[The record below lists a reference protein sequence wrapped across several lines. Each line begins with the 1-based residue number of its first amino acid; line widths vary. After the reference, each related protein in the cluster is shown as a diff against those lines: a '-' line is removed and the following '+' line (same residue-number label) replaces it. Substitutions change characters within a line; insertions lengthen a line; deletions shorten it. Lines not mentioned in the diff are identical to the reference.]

1 MKLTGAKIMIKCLEM
16 EGVDYVFGLP
26 GGAILPTFD
35 ALYDSK
41 LKFIL
46 VRHEQGA
53 AHMADG
59 YGRATGRPGVCL
71 VTSGPGATNTVTG
84 LATAYMDSVPVV
96 CITGQVATHAIGSD
110 AFQEADVV
118 GITRP
123 VTKHNFLI
131 KNVKDITRV
140 MREAF
145 YIASTGR
152 PGPVLVDFPVDVSRA
167 ETEFEWPEEVY
178 IRSYRPPVFN
188 NGTMPQISKDQI
200 KSAAEA
206 IMKAKKPCLYVG
218 GGAVVS
224 GASKELLEL
233 VNKTGIPVTTT
244 VLGLGIFP
252 ETHPSSL
259 RMLGMHGTHYANY
272 SVQNSDVL
280 IAVGA
285 RFDDR
290 VTGKIDMFA
299 PNAKI
304 VHIDIDPA
312 SISKVVKVHYPI
324 IGDVRSVLK
333 ELNKSVGDLRPQI
346 KDWLE
351 QIEGWKKKHPLK
363 YNQTGSDIRQE
374 YVIEQIGEVTKHK
387 ALVTTG
393 VGQHQ
398 MWTAQWYGFNSPRS
412 MITSGGL
419 GTMGFGFPSAIGVQL
434 ARPGETVICIDGD
447 GSFQMTMC
455 ELVTAA
461 YYKIP
466 VKLFIMDN
474 AHHGMVRQWQELF
487 YKKRYSA
494 SQLGPSNPDFVKLAE
509 ATGVH
514 AIRVSQKEEVVPAI
528 EKALA
533 HPGPVLVH
541 VLVAKS
547 DNVYP
552 MVPAGHALDQVM
564 DMA

>member
-1 MKLTGAKIMIKCLEM
+1 MKMTGAQIMIKALET
-16 EGVDYVFGLP
+16 EGVEYVFGLP

-59 YGRATGRPGVCL
+59 YARASGRTGVCL

-84 LATAYMDSVPVV
+84 LATAYMDSIPMV

-123 VTKHNFLI
+123 VTKHNYLI
-131 KNVKDITRV
+131 KDVKDIVRV
-140 MREAF
+140 VREAF

-152 PGPVLVDFPVDVSRA
+152 PGPVLIDFPVDVSRA
-167 ETEFEWPEEVY
+167 ENEFVWLEEVH
-178 IRSYRPPVFN
+178 IRSYNPRPAYDAPK
-188 NGTMPQISKDQI
+188 GISKEQI
-200 KSAAEA
+200 VKAAKA
-206 IMKAKKPCLYVG
+206 IMESKKPVLYVG
-218 GGAVVS
+218 GGAMVS
-224 GASKELLEL
+224 GADKELLEL
-233 VNKTGIPVTTT
+233 VDKTGIPITTT

-272 SVQNSDVL
+272 SVQNSDLL

-290 VTGKIDMFA
+290 VTGKIDKFA
-299 PNAKI
+299 PHAKI
-304 VHIDIDPA
+304 AHIDIDPS
-312 SISKVVKVHYPI
+312 SIAKVVKVHYPI
-324 IGDVRSVLK
+324 VGDIKPVLR
-333 ELNKSVGDLRPQI
+333 ELIKHVSDLRPQMR
-346 KDWLE
+346 DWLA
-351 QIEGWKKKHPLK
+351 QIEAWKTKHPLK
-363 YNQTGSDIRQE
+363 YSSDGQKIRQE
-374 YVIEQIGEVTKHK
+374 YVIEKIGQLTDHK
-387 ALVTTG
+387 AVVTTG

-398 MWTAQWYGFNSPRS
+398 MWAAQWYGFSKSRS

-419 GTMGFGFPSAIGVQL
+419 GTMGFGLPSAIGAQL
-434 ARPGETVICIDGD
+434 GRPKEIVVCIDGD

-461 YYKIP
+461 HYKIP
-466 VKLFIMDN
+466 VKIFLMDN
-474 AHHGMVRQWQELF
+474 GHHGMVRQWQELF
-487 YKKRYSA
+487 YKQRYSA
-494 SQLGPSNPDFVKLAE
+494 SILGPSNPDFVQVAQGCHVF
-509 ATGVH
+509 AV
-514 AIRVSQKEEVVPAI
+514 RVDKKDDVEDGIKKV
-528 EKALA
+528 LA
-533 HPGPVLVH
+533 HDGPALLH
-541 VLVAKS
+541 VLVEKA

>member
-1 MKLTGAKIMIKCLEM
+1 MKLTGAQIMIQCLEK
-16 EGVDYVFGLP
+16 EGVEYVFGLP

-53 AHMADG
+53 THMADG
-59 YGRATGRPGVCL
+59 YARATGRTGVCM

-84 LATAYMDSVPVV
+84 LATAYMDSAPIV
-96 CITGQVATHAIGSD
+96 CITGQVATTAIGSD

-118 GITRP
+118 GVTRS

-131 KNVKDITRV
+131 KDVKEIAETV
-140 MREAF
+140 KAAF

-152 PGPVLVDFPVDVSRA
+152 PGPVLIDFPVDVSRA
-167 ETEFEWPEEVY
+167 EAEFHYPSDVY
-178 IRSYRPPVFN
+178 IRSYRPVTKGNPL
-188 NGTMPQISKDQI
+188 QI
-200 KSAAEA
+200 KKAAEM
-206 IMKAKKPCLYVG
+206 IMASKRPCLYVG
-218 GGAVVS
+218 GGAVGS
-224 GASKELLEL
+224 GAQKEIFEL
-233 VNKTGIPVTTT
+233 VEKTGIPITTT

-252 ETHPSSL
+252 EDHPSSL

-272 SVQNSDVL
+272 SVQGSDVL

-290 VTGKIDMFA
+290 VTGKIDLFA
-299 PNAKI
+299 PHAKI

-312 SISKVVKVHYPI
+312 SISKTVRVDVPVV
-324 IGDVRSVLK
+324 GDIKEILQ
-333 ELNKSVGDLRPQI
+333 ELNQLVKDKREGMRP
-346 KDWLE
+346 WLD
-351 QIEGWKKKHPLK
+351 QIEEWKKKHPLK
-363 YNQTGSDIRQE
+363 YDQSGSEIRQQ
-374 YVIEQIGEVTKHK
+374 YVIDMIGEVTQHK
-387 ALVTTG
+387 AVVTTG

-398 MWTAQWYGFNSPRS
+398 MWTAQWYKFSAPRS

-419 GTMGFGFPSAIGVQL
+419 GTMGFGFPAAIGAKL
-434 ARPGETVICIDGD
+434 GRPNETVICIDGD

-455 ELVTAA
+455 ELATAV

-466 VKLFIMDN
+466 VKVFIMDN

-487 YKKRYSA
+487 YRRRYSG
-494 SQLGPSNPDFVKLAE
+494 SQLGPSNPDFCKLAE
-509 ATGVH
+509 GFGATG
-514 AIRVSQKEEVVPAI
+514 IRVTEKDQVVPAI

-533 HPGPVLVH
+533 CEGPVV
-541 VLVAKS
+541 VQCVVAKE

>member
-1 MKLTGAKIMIKCLEM
+1 MKMTGAQIIIKCLEM

-46 VRHEQGA
+46 VRHEQNA

-84 LATAYMDSVPVV
+84 LATAYMDSVPMV
-96 CITGQVATHAIGSD
+96 CIMGQVASHAIGSD

-123 VTKHNFLI
+123 VTKHNYLV
-131 KNVKDITRV
+131 KDVKDIARIV
-140 MREAF
+140 REAF

-152 PGPVLVDFPVDVSRA
+152 PGPVLIDFPVDVSRA
-167 ETEFEWPEEVY
+167 ETEFEWPEKVS
-178 IRSYRPPVFN
+178 IRGYNPPQHEYDIH
-188 NGTMPQISKDQI
+188 QIRK
-200 KSAAEA
+200 AAEL
-206 IMKAKKPCLYVG
+206 IQQAKRPVLYVG
-218 GGAVVS
+218 GGALAS
-224 GASKELLEL
+224 GAHKEVREF
-233 VNKTGIPVTTT
+233 VDKTGIPITTT

-252 ETHPSSL
+252 ENHPSSL

-272 SVQNSDVL
+272 SVQKSDLL

-299 PNAKI
+299 PHAKI
-304 VHIDIDPA
+304 VHLDIDPA
-312 SISKVVKVHYPI
+312 SISKTVKVDIPV
-324 IGDVRSVLK
+324 IGDIKPVLT
-333 ELNKSVGDLRPQI
+333 ELNKLVKDRRADI
-346 KDWLE
+346 KEWLE
-351 QIEGWKKKHPLK
+351 QINEWKSKHPLK
-363 YNQTGSDIRQE
+363 YKDAGNQIRQE
-374 YVIEQIGEVTKHK
+374 YVIEKLGELTNHSAV
-387 ALVTTG
+387 VTTG

-398 MWTAQWYGFNSPRS
+398 MWTAQWYGFANPKS

-419 GTMGFGFPSAIGVQL
+419 GTMGFGLPSAIGAQL
-434 ARPGETVICIDGD
+434 ARPNETVICVDGD
-447 GSFQMTMC
+447 GSFQMTLT
-455 ELVTAA
+455 ELTTAA
-461 YYKIP
+461 HYKIP
-466 VKLFIMDN
+466 VKIFIMDN
-474 AHHGMVRQWQELF
+474 SHHGMVRQWQELF
-487 YKKRYSA
+487 YRERYSA
-494 SQLGPSNPDFVKLAE
+494 SQLGPSNPDFSKVGE
-509 ATGVH
+509 SMGVFS
-514 AIRVSQKEEVVPAI
+514 IKVTEKDQVVPAI
-528 EKALA
+528 QKALA
-533 HPGPVLVH
+533 HNGPVLVH
-541 VLVAKS
+541 CVVVKA

>member
-1 MKLTGAKIMIKCLEM
+1 MKMTGAQIMIKALEK

-53 AHMADG
+53 THMADG
-59 YGRATGRPGVCL
+59 YARASGRTGVCL

-123 VTKHNFLI
+123 VTKHNYLI

-140 MREAF
+140 VREAF

-152 PGPVLVDFPVDVSRA
+152 PGPVLIDFPVDVSRA
-167 ETEFEWPEEVY
+167 ECEFEWPEDVK
-178 IRSYRPPVFN
+178 IRSYNPKAAYEA
-188 NGTMPQISKDQI
+188 PQGISKDQI
-200 KSAAEA
+200 KKAAEA
-206 IMKAKKPCLYVG
+206 IMAAKKPVLYVG

-224 GASKELLEL
+224 GADKELLEL
-233 VNKTGIPVTTT
+233 VNKTGIPITTT

-272 SVQNSDVL
+272 SVQNSDML
-280 IAVGA
+280 ISIGA

-290 VTGKIDMFA
+290 VTGKIDKFA
-299 PNAKI
+299 PHAKI
-304 VHIDIDPA
+304 VHIDIDPS
-312 SISKVVKVHYPI
+312 SISKVVKVHHPI
-324 IGDVRSVLK
+324 VGDVKPVLK
-333 ELNKSVGDLRPQI
+333 ELLKHVDDLRPQI
-346 KDWLE
+346 KDWLD
-351 QIEGWKKKHPLK
+351 QIEAWKKKHPLK
-363 YNQTGSDIRQE
+363 YNTNDNIIHQE
-374 YVIEQIGEVTKHK
+374 YVIEKVGELTKHN
-387 ALVTTG
+387 AVVATG

-398 MWTAQWYGFNSPRS
+398 MWAAQWYGFCKTRS
-412 MITSGGL
+412 MVTSGGL
-419 GTMGFGFPSAIGVQL
+419 GTMGFGVPSAIGAQL
-434 ARPGETVICIDGD
+434 GRPGETVVCFDGD

-455 ELVTAA
+455 ELVTASH
-461 YYKIP
+461 YKIP
-466 VKLFIMDN
+466 VKIFLMDN
-474 AHHGMVRQWQELF
+474 SHHGMVRQWQELF
-487 YKKRYSA
+487 YRQRYSA
-494 SQLGPSNPDFVKLAE
+494 SILGPSNPDF
-509 ATGVH
+509 T
-514 AIRVSQKEEVVPAI
+514 
-528 EKALA
+528 ALA
-533 HPGPVLVH
+533 KACNVFAVRVEKKEDVVSAIKKVLEHDGPALLHSIVC
-541 VLVAKS
+541 K
-547 DNVYP
+547 DENVYP
-552 MVPAGHALDQVM
+552 MVPAGSALDQVM

>member
-1 MKLTGAKIMIKCLEM
+1 MKLSGAKIMIQCLEK
-16 EGVDYVFGLP
+16 EGVDYLFGLP

-53 AHMADG
+53 SHMADG
-59 YGRATGRPGVCL
+59 FARATGRVGVCM

-84 LATAYMDSVPVV
+84 LATACMDSIPMV
-96 CITGQVATHAIGSD
+96 CITGQVATHVIGSD

-123 VTKHNFLI
+123 VTKHNYL
-131 KNVKDITRV
+131 VKDVRDLARTV
-140 MREAF
+140 REAF
-145 YIASTGR
+145 YIAKTGR
-152 PGPVLVDFPVDVSRA
+152 PGPVVIDFPVDVSRA
-167 ETEFEWPEEVY
+167 ETEFDYPEEVF
-178 IRSYRPPVFN
+178 IRSYKPTLKGHPL
-188 NGTMPQISKDQI
+188 QIQR
-200 KSAAEA
+200 AAEA
-206 IMKAKKPCLYVG
+206 IMESKRPCLYVG
-218 GGAVVS
+218 GGAVAS
-224 GASKELLEL
+224 GAREEVIEL
-233 VNKTGIPVTTT
+233 VEKTGIPITTT

-272 SVQNSDVL
+272 SVQNSDLL

-290 VTGKIDMFA
+290 VTGKIDLFA
-299 PNAKI
+299 PHAKI

-312 SISKVVKVHYPI
+312 SISKTVKVDIPI
-324 IGDVRSVLK
+324 VGDIKMVLRD
-333 ELNKSVGDLRPQI
+333 LNKLVKDKRPAM
-346 KDWLE
+346 KEWLNR
-351 QIEGWKKKHPLK
+351 IEEWKKKHPLK
-363 YNQTGSDIRQE
+363 YDQSSPQIRQQ
-374 YVIEQIGEVTKHK
+374 YVIDKIGGLTNHK
-387 ALVTTG
+387 AVITTG

-398 MWTAQWYGFNSPRS
+398 MWAAQWYQFTAPRS

-419 GTMGFGFPSAIGVQL
+419 GTMGYGFPAAIGAQL
-434 ARPGETVICIDGD
+434 GRPGETVVCIDGD

-455 ELVTAA
+455 ELAPAV

-466 VKLFIMDN
+466 VKVVIMDN
-474 AHHGMVRQWQELF
+474 GYHGMVRQWQELF
-487 YKKRYSA
+487 YKKRYSG

-509 ATGVH
+509 SFGAFAVR
-514 AIRVSQKEEVVPAI
+514 AAERDDVVPAL
-528 EKALA
+528 EKILECK
-533 HPGPVLVH
+533 GPAVLH
-541 VLVAKS
+541 CQVAKE

-552 MVPAGHALDQVM
+552 MVPSGHALDQVM